1 MPDADILD
9 HPIWSALT
17 TRQAHLAQSNERARR
32 YPVDVAPFADM
43 VDMSP
48 QVLQRFAR

>member
-1 MPDADILD
+1 VRSGTEHMLD

-17 TRQAHLAQSNERARR
+17 TRQAGLAQSNARARR

-43 VDMSP
+43 TDMSP
-48 QVLQRFAR
+48 ESFAA